1 MFEIIGFIGSIC
13 LALCALPQAIKSIKE
28 GHSDGVSS
36 LLLLLWLV
44 GEVCLFIYAIPLMS
58 LPLFLNTSSNMLF
71 LCIIG
76 YYKIRKKKN
85 F

>member
-13 LALCALPQAIKSIKE
+13 LALCALPQAIKSIKD
-28 GHSDGVSS
+28 GHSDGVSN

-44 GEVCLFIYAIPLMS
+44 GEICLFIYAIPLMS

-76 YYKIRKKKN
+76 YYKINNK
-85 F
+85 